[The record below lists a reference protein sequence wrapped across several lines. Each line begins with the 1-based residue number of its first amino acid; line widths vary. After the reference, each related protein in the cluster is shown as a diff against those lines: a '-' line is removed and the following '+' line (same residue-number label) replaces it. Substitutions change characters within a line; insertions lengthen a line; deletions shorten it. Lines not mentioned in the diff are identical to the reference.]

1 MTWTDTIKSPNA
13 AYINTYKVL
22 ENPNQTIILSLTGI
36 SKSIS
41 SKPVPS
47 LKSPSST
54 SESREST
61 YNGKIELLKTTGFIQ
76 KLEIKRESE
85 IIEELMNTKI
95 SSITTTKT
103 VTINK
108 VL

>member
-22 ENPNQTIILSLTGI
+22 ENSNQTIILSLTGI

-47 LKSPSST
+47 LKSPS
-54 SESREST
+54 ST